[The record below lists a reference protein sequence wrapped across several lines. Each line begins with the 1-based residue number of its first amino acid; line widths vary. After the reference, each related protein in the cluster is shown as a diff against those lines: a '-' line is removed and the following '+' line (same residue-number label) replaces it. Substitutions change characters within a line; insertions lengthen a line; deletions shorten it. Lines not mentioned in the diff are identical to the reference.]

1 MYARLTSVKVRD
13 EFLKL
18 LSAETA
24 KIQQNSQV
32 ALDQAMAQARKV
44 VYFVL
49 TFQLQEALLKKL
61 QDLRELIGME
71 QKDIG
76 GIHEE
81 VMKIKTDTQAARD
94 EDHAWVTEQLNK
106 VRASIITSMTAPTAN
121 PAGC

>member
-1 MYARLTSVKVRD
+1 MKVRD